1 MILWPAKKMAV
12 VVMTNSQH
20 ANIGKVTGRLFSVL
34 WPPDPLR

>member
-20 ANIGKVTGRLFSVL
+20 ANIGKVTGRLLTVL
-34 WPPDPLR
+34 WPPASY